1 MLQLIIICNI
11 VNNYNTFYAIQLY
24 TTGGAPMKLRLKRFY
39 IYTFTLL
46 IFMSIFMSFLFKT
59 YNFSIV
65 NVISRLS
72 TNSSIVKINSNPNV
86 LTVHYIDVGQG
97 DSELIQINNK
107 NILIDA
113 GPKDAEDK
121 VVSYIKTQGI
131 TTLDYLIETHPH
143 EDHIGGMEAVVKS
156 FKINQF
162 IGPKIYNPP
171 TTSIFKN
178 LITTLKNKNMKI
190 TVLDPGDHIDL
201 GKNVECQIL
210 SPEKAYYDNLN
221 NYSIVLKIT
230 YKDSKF
236 LFDGDA
242 EQEDESKILN
252 HGFDISSDVLKVG
265 HHGSSGSSSE
275 NFLKEVSPKIAV
287 ISCGK
292 NNDYGHPHKVTLD
305 KLNSINCKIYRTDLN
320 GDIVITSDGN
330 NIKKI
335 STR

>member
-1 MLQLIIICNI
+1 
-11 VNNYNTFYAIQLY
+11 
-24 TTGGAPMKLRLKRFY
+24 MKLRLKRFY
-39 IYTFTLL
+39 IYILPLL
-46 IFMSIFMSFLFKT
+46 IFIAIFMSFLFKT

-65 NVISRLS
+65 NVISSLS
-72 TNSSIVKINSNPNV
+72 TNSSIVKINYPPDTLV
-86 LTVHYIDVGQG
+86 VHYIDVGQG
-97 DSELIQINNK
+97 DSELVQINNK
-107 NILIDA
+107 NLLIDA

-121 VVSYIKTQGI
+121 VVSYIKAQGI

-156 FKINQF
+156 FKINEF

-171 TTSIFKN
+171 TTSIFKD
-178 LITTLKNKNMKI
+178 LITTLKNRNMKI
-190 TVLDPGDHIDL
+190 TVLEPGDSINL
-201 GKNVECQIL
+201 GENVKCQIL
-210 SPEKAYYDNLN
+210 SPIKSSYDNLN
-221 NYSIVLKIT
+221 NYSVVLKIT
-230 YKDSKF
+230 YKNSKF
-236 LFDGDA
+236 LFTGDA

-252 HGFDISSDVLKVG
+252 NGFDISSDALKVG
-265 HHGSSGSSSE
+265 HHGSSSSSSE

-335 STR
+335 DTR

>member
-1 MLQLIIICNI
+1 
-11 VNNYNTFYAIQLY
+11 
-24 TTGGAPMKLRLKRFY
+24 MKLRLKRFY
-39 IYTFTLL
+39 IYILPLL
-46 IFMSIFMSFLFKT
+46 IFIAIFMSFLFKT

-65 NVISRLS
+65 NVISSLS
-72 TNSSIVKINSNPNV
+72 TNSSIVKINYPPDTLV
-86 LTVHYIDVGQG
+86 VHYIDVGQG
-97 DSELIQINNK
+97 DSELVQINNK
-107 NILIDA
+107 NLLIDA

-121 VVSYIKTQGI
+121 VVSYIKAQGI

-156 FKINQF
+156 FKINEF

-171 TTSIFKN
+171 TTSIFKD
-178 LITTLKNKNMKI
+178 LITTLKNRNMKI
-190 TVLDPGDHIDL
+190 TVLEPGDSINL
-201 GKNVECQIL
+201 GENAKCQIL
-210 SPEKAYYDNLN
+210 SPIKSSYDNLN
-221 NYSIVLKIT
+221 NYSVVLKIT
-230 YKDSKF
+230 YKNSKF
-236 LFDGDA
+236 LFTGDA

-252 HGFDISSDVLKVG
+252 NGFDISSDVLKVG
-265 HHGSSGSSSE
+265 HHGSSSSSSE

-320 GDIVITSDGN
+320 SDIVITSDGN

-335 STR
+335 DTR